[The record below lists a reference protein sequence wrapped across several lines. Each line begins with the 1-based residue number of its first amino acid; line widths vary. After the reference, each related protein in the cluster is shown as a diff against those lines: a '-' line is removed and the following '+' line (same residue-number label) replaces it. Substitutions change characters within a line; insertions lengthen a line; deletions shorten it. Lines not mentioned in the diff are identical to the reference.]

1 MKLRKYN
8 EAFEEGHWY
17 DKEGNDLGAFR
28 SAWREEVER
37 KLKLNTSK
45 YDMLYLKT
53 IFPEIL
59 EDTKDL
65 LDDHFVAALD
75 REATTSISKVNKA
88 DHVGFY
94 GRYRIVGNYSKSD
107 KTLAGYAKSFGSLTE
122 DFLDIETGLKHL
134 EMEFK
139 NESIFGEDFP
149 PTTFSHTVKV
159 TQNDSG
165 VSYEF
170 ILDMKF

>member
-8 EAFEEGHWY
+8 EAYFGSLKSK
-17 DKEGNDLGAFR
+17 DMFGVR
-28 SAWREEVER
+28 SER
-37 KLKLNTSK
+37 SIPKKD

-75 REATTSISKVNKA
+75 REATTSISKVNKP
-88 DHVGFY
+88 DRVGFY

-134 EMEFK
+134 ESEFRE
-139 NESIFGEDFP
+139 ESIFGKDFP
-149 PTTFSHTVKV
+149 PTTFSHTLNV
-159 TQNDSG
+159 THNDGG

-170 ILDMKF
+170 VLDMKF

>member
-8 EAFEEGHWY
+8 EALFSQRELWGWDDDEEPKKPKK
-17 DKEGNDLGAFR
+17 D
-28 SAWREEVER
+28 
-37 KLKLNTSK
+37 

>member
-17 DKEGNDLGAFR
+17 DKEGNDLG
-28 SAWREEVER
+28 
-37 KLKLNTSK
+37 
-45 YDMLYLKT
+45 
-53 IFPEIL
+53 
-59 EDTKDL
+59 
-65 LDDHFVAALD
+65 
-75 REATTSISKVNKA
+75 
-88 DHVGFY
+88 GFY

-139 NESIFGEDFP
+139 SKSIFGEDFP

-159 TQNDSG
+159 THNDSG